1 MIRTTIVL
9 ALLGIASYVAY
20 VVVSSYLAS
29 TGTVWER
36 LLAASQNSATIL
48 WSKLVAA
55 IGALVAG
62 LDFVADYLDAPDVKS
77 TLQGMVNPKYVG
89 GFVLAV
95 ALITIAARMRSLKS

>member
-1 MIRTTIVL
+1 MKTIL
-9 ALLGIASYVAY
+9 ALTALTVIGYIGYIAAMSWRKQ
-20 VVVSSYLAS
+20 
-29 TGTVWER
+29 TGSVWER
-36 LLAASQNSATIL
+36 VLGTANDSATIL

-95 ALITIAARMRSLKS
+95 ALVTIAARMRSLKS